1 MKNKLIIL
9 FSIIL
14 TFNIFYKFSDINP
27 HYDEVGAVQ
36 TILSAKYYNEA
47 DVYKNIWYQ
56 KVDNRLQLV
65 DNNIFLNILLP
76 YIVVPIR
83 WTYAVAIYPFIAF
96 FINDTDSISLLKFK
110 GIIGFACLSILGFI
124 FFSHLLLKRFN
135 LELCSYIFIS
145 SVICFGLDYIHYA
158 RSATPYALIILC
170 FSLQLYSIIN
180 IKDFFFSSSNSGKKN
195 QYLNFFLFGLPVLFN
210 HQFIITYPFLLLFTV
225 YFIYVKKVNLR
236 QAFFFLFLPSLIY
249 FVDVLFL
256 YFRSKMLNLHLNPGL
271 NVLSNGLHGEYI
283 FGNMSSIFEKVLYFI
298 KNGALFTFYSITGF
312 YKMEYEYIAYFLSFY
327 LYSFWGFILFFL
339 FKLKYNDLNRPF
351 LTLSVNQKLLAIY
364 ISINFCIFFFLIISG
379 KLNLSP
385 TRHSLFFAVLFCLMI
400 CIITN
405 YLSKAMSY
413 LFFSTIGLLIFF
425 VFLTNRGKEYEKS
438 GFSPDLIFEYA
449 KKNDCKSIVLQQ
461 CWMYPLFSNE
471 LNKKFDLLYR
481 CGPRCWNADLSAR
494 KTIIYVSN
502 TNQTI
507 EARSIYLKSLMP
519 QFGSHECIDSVL
531 NIERDKSGY
540 SMYLYKI
547 NASN

>member
-1 MKNKLIIL
+1 
-9 FSIIL
+9 
-14 TFNIFYKFSDINP
+14 
-27 HYDEVGAVQ
+27 
-36 TILSAKYYNEA
+36 
-47 DVYKNIWYQ
+47 
-56 KVDNRLQLV
+56 
-65 DNNIFLNILLP
+65 
-76 YIVVPIR
+76 
-83 WTYAVAIYPFIAF
+83 
-96 FINDTDSISLLKFK
+96 
-110 GIIGFACLSILGFI
+110 
-124 FFSHLLLKRFN
+124 
-135 LELCSYIFIS
+135 
-145 SVICFGLDYIHYA
+145 
-158 RSATPYALIILC
+158 
-170 FSLQLYSIIN
+170 
-180 IKDFFFSSSNSGKKN
+180 
-195 QYLNFFLFGLPVLFN
+195 
-210 HQFIITYPFLLLFTV
+210 
-225 YFIYVKKVNLR
+225 
-236 QAFFFLFLPSLIY
+236 
-249 FVDVLFL
+249 
-256 YFRSKMLNLHLNPGL
+256 MLNLHLNPGL